1 MEILDKLDYFL
12 REHNLSKLTLLYVE
26 SISRQIS
33 IEEREKV
40 IKELTIKT
48 RSK

>member
-1 MEILDKLDYFL
+1 MENLGKLDYFL
-12 REHNLSKLTLLYVE
+12 RKYNLSKLTLLYLE

-40 IKELTIKT
+40 IENYKN
-48 RSK
+48 